1 MIKEENGI
9 ILKKN
14 NIEVCKNNLT
24 CIQVISRMIF
34 VKVPLFV
41 RRIFNQVYSEQYM
54 KLILGK
60 LNWRYHT
67 ETVTYRIINQLRI
80 RV

>member
-1 MIKEENGI
+1 
-9 ILKKN
+9 
-14 NIEVCKNNLT
+14 
-24 CIQVISRMIF
+24 MIF